1 MRCFSDCKV
10 TGSPSSFHSRH
21 VSKTV
26 NIVHLKAWNDSRLS
40 WGDLDIIGIVRVYAL
55 LVLSLSKDFGVKAQ
69 QADARLASIRAC
81 RITLAYEGLTCLSSL

>member
-40 WGDLDIIGIVRVYAL
+40 WGDLDSIGIVRVYAL
-55 LVLSLSKDFGVKAQ
+55 LVLSLSQRISVSRPNKLTHGWQAYALVASRLLTKD
-69 QADARLASIRAC
+69 
-81 RITLAYEGLTCLSSL
+81 